1 VAATDGRRSGKLTI
15 GAVACILTGALVILL
30 TIIALAS
37 GAMTDY
43 LRDVGISTSMQA
55 VYVATAIVPSLIAI
69 VGGYRAWQRRHFWWA
84 IAGAVCSVWSAIL
97 LAGYFM
103 GAPVGILAI
112 VLIAMS
118 RKEFA

>member
-1 VAATDGRRSGKLTI
+1 VSAAGRRSGKLTT
-15 GAVACILTGALVILL
+15 GAVACILIGALVILL

-37 GAMTDY
+37 GRLTDY
-43 LRDVGISTSMQA
+43 STSMQV
-55 VYVATAIVPSLIAI
+55 VYVATAIVPSVIAI
-69 VGGYRAWQRRHFWWA
+69 GGGYRAVKRRHFWWA
-84 IAGAVCSVWSAIL
+84 MAGAVCSVWSAIL
-97 LAGYFM
+97 LGGYFM

>member
-1 VAATDGRRSGKLTI
+1 MSAAGARSGKLTI
-15 GAVACILTGALVILL
+15 GAAACVLTGALVILL

-37 GAMTDY
+37 RSMTDY
-43 LRDVGISTSMQA
+43 STSMQA
-55 VYVATAIVPSLIAI
+55 VYVVTAIVPSIIAI

-84 IAGAVCSVWSAIL
+84 MAGAVCSVWSAIL
-97 LAGYFM
+97 LAGYFL